1 MQAEVLV
8 DGVETDAGWLQER
21 GFQFGDGLFETV
33 AIRQGKPCLWQA
45 HLTRLAQGCRRLRL
59 PLPDF
64 SRLAEEASLVCAGLE
79 RAVLKIYWTAGRSE
93 RGYRRPAALQP
104 QRIVCRSDW
113 PTHPAVWHLRQCTHR
128 LGENPGLAEIKHLN
142 RLDQVLARA
151 EWDDPSVAEGLML
164 GQDGRVVSGTMS
176 NVFVQRGRKLHTP
189 AVVAAGIAGVVR
201 KLVLDAG
208 ERVATDVQVGRV
220 SLQDVHEADVL
231 YLANSLMGLVRVD
244 RYENID
250 YRASVDTHQAV
261 VEARRLC
268 HQPEAWDAHH
278 E

>member
-1 MQAEVLV
+1 
-8 DGVETDAGWLQER
+8 
-21 GFQFGDGLFETV
+21 
-33 AIRQGKPCLWQA
+33 
-45 HLTRLAQGCRRLRL
+45 
-59 PLPDF
+59 
-64 SRLAEEASLVCAGLE
+64 
-79 RAVLKIYWTAGRSE
+79 
-93 RGYRRPAALQP
+93 
-104 QRIVCRSDW
+104 
-113 PTHPAVWHLRQCTHR
+113 
-128 LGENPGLAEIKHLN
+128 
-142 RLDQVLARA
+142 
-151 EWDDPSVAEGLML
+151 
-164 GQDGRVVSGTMS
+164 MS

-208 ERVATDVQVGRV
+208 ERVATDVQVDRV